1 MLGLG
6 TSVAT
11 DTIMCVDH
19 GNVTFSSA
27 KEMMCVCV
35 MVWGSNCV
43 CVCDDVMGV
52 MGVCVCVCCM
62 FWCDDIIDDHT

>member
-19 GNVTFSSA
+19 GNVTSSSA
-27 KEMMCVCV
+27 QEIMCDGVCV
-35 MVWGSNCV
+35 MVWGSNGV
-43 CVCDDVMGV
+43 CVCDDDVI
-52 MGVCVCVCCM
+52 VCVCVCM
-62 FWCDDIIDDHT
+62 FWCDDIIADHT